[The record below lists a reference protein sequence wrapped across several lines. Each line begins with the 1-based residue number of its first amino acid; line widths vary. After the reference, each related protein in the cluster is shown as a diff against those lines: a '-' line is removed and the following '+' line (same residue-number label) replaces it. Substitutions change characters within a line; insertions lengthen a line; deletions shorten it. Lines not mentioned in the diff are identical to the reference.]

1 MLSGSKYPT
10 RSRLPH
16 SRFRQRFAATAR
28 ILADAAVAVLLAP
41 TCAACARCLDQPAA
55 GPVCAECW
63 HAIPLILPPLCDVCG
78 DPLPSWRALA
88 PGPGECGRC
97 RRGRGHVRHARA
109 IGAYEGSLRS
119 IVHALKYDGRR
130 SLAPGLAALLAVSGA
145 DVLEGAD
152 VVVPVPLHTARQR
165 ARGFN
170 QAEDIARRLP
180 IPMLRALKRRRRTPS
195 QTDLP
200 EAERYE
206 NVRGAFGLRRRV
218 DVSGAVV
225 IVVDDVSTTGA
236 TLDACACVL
245 LDAGAREVR
254 ALTVA
259 RVVSKRP

>member
-1 MLSGSKYPT
+1 MLSESKSPT
-10 RSRLPH
+10 RSPLPH
-16 SRFRQRFAATAR
+16 SPFRQRFAETAR

-41 TCAACARCLDQPAA
+41 TCAACARCLDQPTA

-63 HAIPLILPPLCDVCG
+63 HAIPVILPPVCDVCG
-78 DPLPSWRALA
+78 DPLSSWRAMA
-88 PGPGECGRC
+88 PGPGQCGRC
-97 RRGRGHVRHARA
+97 RRGGGHVRHARA

-130 SLAPGLAALLAVSGA
+130 SLAPGLATLLAVTGSQL
-145 DVLEGAD
+145 LEGAD
-152 VVVPVPLHTARQR
+152 VAVPVPLHRARQR

-180 IPMLRALKRRRRTPS
+180 IPMTRALERVRRTPS

-206 NVRGAFGLRRRV
+206 TVRGAFALARRV
-218 DVSGAVV
+218 SVRGAVV

-236 TLDACACVL
+236 TLDACARVL
-245 LDAGAREVR
+245 IDAGAREVR

-259 RVVSKRP
+259 RVVSRRP